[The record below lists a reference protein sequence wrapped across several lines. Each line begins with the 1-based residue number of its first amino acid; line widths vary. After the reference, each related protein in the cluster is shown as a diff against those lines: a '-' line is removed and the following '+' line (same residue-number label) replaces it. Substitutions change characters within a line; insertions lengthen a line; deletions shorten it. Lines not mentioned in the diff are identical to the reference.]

1 MMIESQ
7 VNILCILMQTIYN
20 VEQWVNAILMM
31 DLDG

>member
-7 VNILCILMQTIYN
+7 VNIFCILMQTIYN

-31 DLDG
+31 DLDS